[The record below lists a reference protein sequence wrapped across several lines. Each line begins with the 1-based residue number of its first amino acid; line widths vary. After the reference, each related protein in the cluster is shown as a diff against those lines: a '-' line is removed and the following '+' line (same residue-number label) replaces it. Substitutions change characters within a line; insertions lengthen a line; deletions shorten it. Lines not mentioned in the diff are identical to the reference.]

1 MQSRNDGLDFG
12 LPPDSESHDWPQEY
26 YDRLALELGRRAD
39 EKFKGQKLRREAKKF
54 AIFCLELS
62 IAWAIV
68 TVWLWLGVTL
78 FLTKFNALDHL
89 ANIGWLDWLEL
100 GAFATGFIY
109 MMVKTFRFAL
119 EE

>member
-1 MQSRNDGLDFG
+1 MSGSEPFDDDDVDWNPDFDLIPTQAITG
-12 LPPDSESHDWPQEY
+12 S
-26 YDRLALELGRRAD
+26 YDDRMIALKQYAD
-39 EKFKGQKLRREAKKF
+39 AKFKGQKLRREAKKF

-89 ANIGWLDWLEL
+89 IGIGPLDWVEMGAL
-100 GAFATGFIY
+100 GTCFMFV
-109 MMVKTFRFAL
+109 M
-119 EE
+119 